1 MRKPRILF
9 EQSMIEK
16 MQDLQEKVKRKNLEK
31 EKRKENEKK
40 KGFEKLFKMS
50 YNEVR
55 QEAKKVKITTWR
67 KTKEELI
74 EELIQE
80 YKRLH

>member
-9 EQSMIEK
+9 EQAMIEK

-55 QEAKKVKITTWR
+55 QEAKKAKITTWR